1 MSSEVMSWTGI
12 PHQDLTCHQS
22 HPSSGMEVQTLRI
35 YTPATGIGIWE
46 YRPYKLLWKQG
57 QVGLQGWVVDPGSIY
72 GHKNNKYFSNSDIL
86 FLDCI
91 GWQKKTWINQSQAI
105 LHLATCCWF
114 AVLVRYFLKGGLW
127 WGGRVWSTTD
137 WTFIDLSM

>member
-1 MSSEVMSWTGI
+1 MDQDTSPKSYLSPITSVLKNGGPAIENIYSSN
-12 PHQDLTCHQS
+12 
-22 HPSSGMEVQTLRI
+22 RI
-35 YTPATGIGIWE
+35 RIWE

-114 AVLVRYFLKGGLW
+114 SVLVRYFLKGGLW
-127 WGGRVWSTTD
+127 WGGRVWSTID